1 MSKST
6 KSTKTTKTTKTIN
19 VAKRDARKS
28 LNTLAKEKSYWA
40 LETPSFWKNR
50 DFSDLPLS
58 VQFIIAF
65 VTREEN
71 KGKVLDTRCL
81 NKQFLDECVK
91 GGHID
96 SNGGTIK
103 GKFAIGKTEMGQAV
117 NWLYFNEKRLFTRSL
132 TKAGD
137 FAMGEVDY
145 IANLIEERI
154 ETK

>member
-1 MSKST
+1 MS

-50 DFSDLPLS
+50 DFSDLSLS

-81 NKQFLDECVK
+81 NKQFLAECVK

-145 IANLIEERI
+145 IENLIEERI